1 MLIIHLCNDVHY
13 LTQVSREITT
23 ASVKLVKLIIA
34 LQILQTKKKQMINT
48 RNSKC
53 QT

>member
-34 LQILQTKKKQMINT
+34 LQTNKTDDKYT
-48 RNSKC
+48 
-53 QT
+53 